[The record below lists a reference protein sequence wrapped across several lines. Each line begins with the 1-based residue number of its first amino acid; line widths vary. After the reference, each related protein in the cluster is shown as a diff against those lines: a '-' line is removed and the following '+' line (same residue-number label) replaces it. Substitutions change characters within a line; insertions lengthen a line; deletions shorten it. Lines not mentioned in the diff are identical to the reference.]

1 MAEWEKRNGI
11 DLRAKKA
18 RLGKKRKSIPNKN
31 QANKENQSLTE
42 EKSNVSSKNKEE
54 WIQKVAD
61 TKISRW
67 IEVGSKD
74 NWLSF
79 KNN

>member
-18 RLGKKRKSIPNKN
+18 RLGKRRKSILNKN

-42 EKSNVSSKNKEE
+42 EKSNVSSKIK
-54 WIQKVAD
+54 K
-61 TKISRW
+61 KR
-67 IEVGSKD
+67 SK
-74 NWLSF
+74 
-79 KNN
+79 K